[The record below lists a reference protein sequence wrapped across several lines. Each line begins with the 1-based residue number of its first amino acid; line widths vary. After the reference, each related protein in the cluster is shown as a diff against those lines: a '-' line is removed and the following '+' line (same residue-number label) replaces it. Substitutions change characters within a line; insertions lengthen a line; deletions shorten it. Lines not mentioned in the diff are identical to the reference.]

1 MEPKEF
7 ADLGFG
13 LAWELE
19 KEANGIYFK
28 DDRHHL
34 GLQFADDIRVKA
46 EAVLNLLSNTEVV
59 EKLESST
66 LLSHATKLSDLA
78 TLEERVEQFEQ
89 IYDAFV
95 DFAHAEENWEVHFAA
110 NRQKFVELWE
120 NPKRREREIQEK
132 RRLRAEEARRRFTKD
147 LAHAREKF
155 SKPAQEAPCF
165 ADTRK
170 NGLNC
175 ARSDLVEIKKLP
187 TYFSTSKKIDISIKR
202 CSRCWQ
208 LYKECFE
215 VDESTKQ
222 FRSRFLKPDE
232 TDAERVFHFS
242 IAEAEEYAEI
252 DFRVLV
258 NPNLKADDSKMA
270 ESRPSQTAPEGVT
283 LAPRDSY
290 IPVGIPHRTLCDI
303 KMLIYDYDAMGVKGE
318 VLPEGSIFQPWEP
331 ELRRGSEVPITLGDQ
346 AAEFDWAVSSFE
358 GHFLK
363 WDDFFSRCRMSE
375 SESNDSDS

>member
-34 GLQFADDIRVKA
+34 GLEFADDIRVKA
-46 EAVLNLLSNTEVV
+46 ETVLNLSSNTEVV

-78 TLEERVEQFEQ
+78 TREERVEQFEQ

-132 RRLRAEEARRRFTKD
+132 QRLRAEEAQRRFTRD

-215 VDESTKQ
+215 VEESTKQ

-242 IAEAEEYAEI
+242 IAEAEGYNKI
-252 DFRVLV
+252 DFRVLI
-258 NPNLKADDSKMA
+258 NPNLKTPEMNKWKTKEGTFLVQKNMA
-270 ESRPSQTAPEGVT
+270 PIQFVSRGVG
-283 LAPRDSY
+283 LKNGERFNKSAEYYEIDGSGNIIEKYGAPRGCVAKIIFKRES
-290 IPVGIPHRTLCDI
+290 TS
-303 KMLIYDYDAMGVKGE
+303 GV
-318 VLPEGSIFQPWEP
+318 F
-331 ELRRGSEVPITLGDQ
+331 R
-346 AAEFDWAVSSFE
+346 
-358 GHFLK
+358 
-363 WDDFFSRCRMSE
+363 
-375 SESNDSDS
+375 